1 MQVAH
6 IEFMVRS
13 LCWWSV
19 ESKEFALS
27 VVGGATGIRICEKCK
42 GLTRSILLDKDET
55 AWLNKSFS
63 ELVSV
68 QDSRVFW
75 NQSVRGFPRILA
87 QQCYNRHG
95 YFLTV
100 EEYEGRRRSGS
111 ILVPK
116 GRFGEG
122 WERFGLQLRL
132 AFRLLHADSTS
143 SLKQLGAFRV
153 PHVESNNVTRRSY
166 TEVLRSSLPKLEE
179 PLPPFQ
185 ECPPAKGPDD

>member
-1 MQVAH
+1 
-6 IEFMVRS
+6 
-13 LCWWSV
+13 
-19 ESKEFALS
+19 

-100 EEYEGRRRSGS
+100 EEYEGRRRSGF

-143 SLKQLGAFRV
+143 SLKQLGAFGV
-153 PHVESNNVTRRSY
+153 PLVESNIMTRSY
-166 TEVLRSSLPKLEE
+166 AEVLRSSPPKPEE
-179 PLPPFQ
+179 SLPPIQ
-185 ECPPAKGPDD
+185 AGPLAKGPDDQLKATIKSTSTKQSLL